1 MGSGTVWSELA
12 ADAAGVL
19 LFVLWLALPPLY
31 LIVLGRLYVR
41 RCELTYR
48 VLRDYG
54 CKCDCCCPW
63 DEPTQEIAAVEESP
77 AYGRH
82 ALRR

>member
-1 MGSGTVWSELA
+1 MWSDLV
-12 ADAAGVL
+12 ADTAGLL
-19 LFVLWLALPPLY
+19 LFMLWLALPPLY

-48 VLRDYG
+48 LLRDYG
-54 CKCDCCCPW
+54 CECECRCP
-63 DEPTQEIAAVEESP
+63 PEEDS
-77 AYGRH
+77 GRH

>member
-1 MGSGTVWSELA
+1 VWSELA
-12 ADAAGVL
+12 RDAASVL

-48 VLRDYG
+48 LLRDHG
-54 CKCDCCCPW
+54 CECDCCCPR
-63 DEPTQEIAAVEESP
+63 DESTQETAVVEELP